1 MSFEQT
7 KDVIERA
14 RLFHR
19 QLRDYYLQL
28 KEVTDKQRVQML
40 LDYLCLHEEK
50 MERSLSEFEQSTTRG
65 ALSTW
70 FMYAPG
76 DETEKVLKSLR
87 IDPDMTSQEVVCTA
101 LQLDETLLRLYK
113 QAAELAPREP
123 IRELF
128 RSMYEEGKKE
138 RSKLVLNLFEPQ

>member
-7 KDVIERA
+7 SDVIEKA

-19 QLRDYYLQL
+19 QLRDYYMQL
-28 KEVTDKQRVQML
+28 KEVTEKQRVQML
-40 LDYLCLHEEK
+40 LDYLCIHEER
-50 MERSLSEFEQSTTRG
+50 MEQSLSAFKQAVPSG

-76 DETEKVLKSLR
+76 DETEKVLKTLR

-113 QAAELAPREP
+113 QAAELAPREI

-128 RSMYEEGKKE
+128 RSMYEEGKRE
-138 RSKLVLNLFEPQ
+138 RAKLVLNLFEPQ